1 MSLVRRY
8 IIVLCCIVSL
18 PMLAQEEQQE
28 PKPVPTH
35 YMGLYGE
42 VGYNNYMLNANGIK
56 NIGGPMAGLG
66 MAYRLDYGA
75 FRFNI
80 GLEANYAQNFNSG
93 AFNIT
98 RHVTIPTEDMTYVYK
113 FHNMAETQRAIDLS
127 VPIMLGAKYNGFF
140 FLIGAKLGL
149 PVWSTYTINT
159 DVDRVIYDEPVID
172 YYTDMPNHYLY
183 SDNVKGGGS
192 LALRFNPK
200 LSFEIGYD
208 LDPLLAYHPKRKSKR
223 KHKKTFKELLH
234 YEISAF
240 VDVGLRDYRPSPE
253 KNFFEAVNGAVSDLQ
268 STAEAKELASAHMI
282 PIVAGVKFSIYY
294 EFDKAQKK
302 KNNKKKTSTTNKKHT
317 TTTTTK
323 PKTKPVI
330 PPDTIPVQQDTI
342 SAITYNGRELTTG
355 DTVILKNVYFASD
368 KWDVLPWSQPELERL
383 YEFLSKYE
391 NVTIQIVGHT
401 DNTNTEEY
409 NQVLSERRANSVRNE
424 MIKRG
429 IDPSRMIPI
438 GRGELQPIDTNLTP
452 EGKQNNRRVE
462 FVVQKIE

>member
-1 MSLVRRY
+1 MSLVKRY

-42 VGYNNYMLNANGIK
+42 VGYNNYMLNAKGIR
-56 NIGGPMAGLG
+56 NIGGPMGGLG
-66 MAYRLDYGA
+66 LAYKLDYGA

-80 GLEANYAQNFNSG
+80 GAQADYAQNFNTG
-93 AFNIT
+93 AFNVT
-98 RHVTIPTEDMTYVYK
+98 RHVIIPTEDMTFVYRFK
-113 FHNMAETQRAIDLS
+113 NMAETQRAIDVS

-140 FLIGAKLGL
+140 FMIGTKLSL

-183 SDNVKGGGS
+183 ADNVSGKGD
-192 LALRFNPK
+192 LKLRFIPK
-200 LSFEIGYD
+200 LAFEIGYD
-208 LDPLLAYHPKRKSKR
+208 LDPWLAYHPKRKSNRKR
-223 KHKKTFKELLH
+223 KKTFKELLH
-234 YEISAF
+234 YEISALLN
-240 VDVGLRDYRPSPE
+240 VGLRDYRPTPE
-253 KNFFEAVNGAVSDLQ
+253 KNFFEADNGAVSDLQ
-268 STAEAKELASAHMI
+268 STAGAKEMASASLT
-282 PIVAGVKFSIYY
+282 PIEAGVKFSIYY
-294 EFDKAQKK
+294 EFDKPQKK
-302 KNNKKKTSTTNKKHT
+302 KNNKKHTGTTKK
-317 TTTTTK
+317 TTTTK
-323 PKTKPVI
+323 TNTKPKPIPVI
-330 PPDTIPVQQDTI
+330 PDTIPVQDTI
-342 SAITYNGRELTTG
+342 PVITYEGRELTTG

-368 KWDVLPWSQPELERL
+368 KWDVLPWSQPELEKL
-383 YEFLSKYE
+383 YTFLTKYE

-462 FVVQKIE
+462 FVIQKIEK